1 MFNLTGLLV
10 SLYTYKASPF
20 VFYIVFVSLKC
31 VCVYIYTSCCTSSTS
46 SVLYLLRATWCHLGR
61 FSGDHKNLRGRR
73 GELTMEREDDELGV
87 EFPSWARLV
96 WYSFLKLDSIHYDL
110 IDYWPSCFLYH
121 LVLNYTSPLT

>member
-1 MFNLTGLLV
+1 MLNLTGLLV

-31 VCVYIYTSCCTSSTS
+31 VCVYIYTSCCTSSTA
-46 SVLYLLRATWCHLGR
+46 SVLYLSRATWCHLGR

-87 EFPSWARLV
+87 ELSRVELG
-96 WYSFLKLDSIHYDL
+96 SFGT
-110 IDYWPSCFLYH
+110 H
-121 LVLNYTSPLT
+121 LSNLTQFITI